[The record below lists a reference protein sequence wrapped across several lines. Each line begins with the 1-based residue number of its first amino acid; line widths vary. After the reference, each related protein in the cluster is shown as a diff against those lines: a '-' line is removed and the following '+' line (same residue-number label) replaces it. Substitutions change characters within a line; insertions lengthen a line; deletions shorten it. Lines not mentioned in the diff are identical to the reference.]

1 MSETPTTGTPQPG
14 TGDQGPP
21 PQPVPAQPVPSS
33 PSITL
38 GIVMLLLVALAIFGA
53 IAVVL
58 GLGGTSA
65 LDIKIGDFKI
75 KTQAVGFGIM
85 ALSLLAIVGMVKYMP
100 TTTHPFAGPNQQ
112 SPLERASPGL
122 FLLGAAS
129 LVAGVIV
136 AIVNH

>member
-1 MSETPTTGTPQPG
+1 VSETPTTGTPQPG

>member
-1 MSETPTTGTPQPG
+1 
-14 TGDQGPP
+14 
-21 PQPVPAQPVPSS
+21 
-33 PSITL
+33 
-38 GIVMLLLVALAIFGA
+38 MLLLVALAIFGA